1 MARRDRLLS
10 GCACECVSVSCLPVC
25 VCVRERER
33 ERERGCFDSII
44 CGVRGLCEKLG
55 VGCMGLPPTACGGL
69 ANANGLFIYLF
80 IISDYFHSLRQNI
93 LSFMTKKEIDDNQG
107 NIFGIFVCFI
117 QKGKY
122 KLLGYYA
129 IMPFMILSWYSKIL

>member
-1 MARRDRLLS
+1 LYGS
-10 GCACECVSVSCLPVC
+10 P
-25 VCVRERER
+25 
-33 ERERGCFDSII
+33 I
-44 CGVRGLCEKLG
+44 
-55 VGCMGLPPTACGGL
+55 PPTACGGL
-69 ANANGLFIYLF
+69 ANAVMLMGFFFLI
-80 IISDYFHSLRQNI
+80 IISDYFSLRQNI
-93 LSFMTKKEIDDNQG
+93 LTFVTKKEIDDNQG